1 MYTMS
6 MTHRISTTANKCQS
20 LIAFWREKEEE
31 EREGGEEEG
40 RRKKEGKRK
49 GGREGVITYNS
60 TNNLLFSLA
69 LDYEI

>member
-1 MYTMS
+1 

-31 EREGGEEEG
+31 EREERRREGG
-40 RRKKEGKRK
+40 KKRER
-49 GGREGVITYNS
+49 GREGVITYNS
-60 TNNLLFSLA
+60 TYNLLFSLA

>member
-1 MYTMS
+1 

-31 EREGGEEEG
+31 EEREER

-49 GGREGVITYNS
+49 EGREGVITYNS
-60 TNNLLFSLA
+60 TYNLLFSLA

>member
-1 MYTMS
+1 MP
-6 MTHRISTTANKCQS
+6 ILDCF
-20 LIAFWREKEEE
+20 LEKK
-31 EREGGEEEG
+31 RGGGGEGGEEEG

-49 GGREGVITYNS
+49 GVRERIITYNS